1 MLDEARAKI
10 AELVEEVLERRGPD
24 HLSDPPG

>member
-1 MLDEARAKI
+1 MLDEARAKS
-10 AELVEEVLERRGPD
+10 AEIVEEVLEGRGPD